1 MPLNQKALRILF
13 DTYWS
18 ANGWKSAPSTNPGDF
33 SYARQAGY
41 MFDPIELTHDE
52 LVERL
57 LSVRR
62 RISLNEVADAFGASL
77 STRRLDLRSALGSF
91 AFATHFPEH
100 QLAEQTSTRVPSG
113 LLHCRICGVYG
124 SSGPKREDLNVL
136 SFERYKWG
144 GVRHLDPLYAS
155 FDLIQFET
163 TDRPSP
169 TPEDYSVLTK
179 IFEVAQTLPPRARA
193 NDLEKS
199 LSKFVHSNA
208 SERRVLIE
216 ILAYCGIL
224 QPSGRAGFL
233 QAFVSA
239 EYQNRDRPPDHKND
253 WGYPA
258 IWWHGADGVNRE
270 ALIRCVPAITGM
282 I

>member
-1 MPLNQKALRILF
+1 MPLDQKALRILL

-18 ANGWKSAPSTNPGDF
+18 ASRWKSAPSTDPGDF
-33 SYARQAGY
+33 GYARQAGY
-41 MFDPIELTHDE
+41 MFDPIELTHDQ
-52 LVERL
+52 LVEGL

-62 RISLNEVADAFGASL
+62 RISLNEAADAFVASL

-91 AFATHFPEH
+91 AFATHFPQH

-113 LLHCRICGVYG
+113 RLHCRICGVYG

-136 SFERYKWG
+136 NFERYKWG

-163 TDRPSP
+163 MDRPSP

-179 IFEVAQTLPPRARA
+179 IIEVAQTLSPKARA

-199 LSKFVHSNA
+199 LSKSVHSNA
-208 SERRVLIE
+208 SERRVLIQ

-224 QPSGRAGFL
+224 QPSGRAGFF
-233 QAFVSA
+233 QTFVSA
-239 EYQNRDRPPDHKND
+239 KDQNSDQPPDHKND
-253 WGYPA
+253 WRYPA
-258 IWWHGADGVNRE
+258 IWWRGADGVNRE
-270 ALIRCVPAITGM
+270 ALIRCFPAVADM